1 MSIPAEL
8 TPRPGS
14 EWVKVR
20 LMDDVKLPWNDVKF
34 FPFGHLSPLLDDMKG
49 VAAVCG
55 GNTIKVIKLD
65 PIEDTCRLLYDIID
79 KSNAVTGDREE
90 NFNSISWSIDPVTL
104 QPILAGG
111 GVRAVIKLFDARTA
125 TEIGMIYGHGGT
137 ISALAFSPTD
147 PHILASASIDHTV
160 RIWNTTSSLK
170 ASHTRPGSELQ
181 SLLPNWDNPPGQLVT
196 ILAGE
201 GGHTAPVCS
210 IAWHPKHPLLATGG
224 MDNHVKVWQ
233 LSRLPGL
240 PVDSLLDD
248 MSVPEELQPG
258 FQVDSP
264 VDDINAPESL
274 HSDDEEDPAT
284 FPAAPITSLPLFNSK
299 HLHTHWVD
307 QIIWASRLS
316 PILISKSGIISK
328 GGHHP
333 FAAYASEED
342 LEPASRICI
351 WQPSILGDAFLGK
364 NLSSITTQENEAN
377 IGGVDFDIFSAFKV
391 RRPSLNAEQESVEW
405 GLGMCLTQTH
415 RFEGGQLDDLAILFG
430 NHPRGIAELP
440 LSSLENSPDSSTP
453 TVILH
458 SSTKSKSQ
466 QEETESHQEIFRAID
481 STSISPG
488 SDPTFLLRVGQNGS
502 IELWKRNLSVP
513 RNR

>member
-55 GNTIKVIKLD
+55 GN
-65 PIEDTCRLLYDIID
+65 
-79 KSNAVTGDREE
+79 TGDREE

-224 MDNHVKVWQ
+224 MDNHVKIH
-233 LSRLPGL
+233 
-240 PVDSLLDD
+240 
-248 MSVPEELQPG
+248 
-258 FQVDSP
+258 P